1 MKHTYSLILWAI
13 LTFLLPLQAVRAS
26 DTLTEL
32 QKKLQNLAGISDVK
46 PLESEAYPEKYV
58 FFINQALDPHH
69 PEVGSFKQRV
79 ILSHVGFDRPT
90 VLVTE
95 GYAAHYATNPR
106 YQEELS
112 KLFNANLVFVE
123 YRYFGES
130 MPDAC
135 NWQYLTVENSLY
147 DLHRITTTLKP
158 LYAQKWIATGISKGG
173 QTTMFYRTY
182 FPDDVDISVP
192 YVAPLNKSL
201 EDGRHEPFLAEQVST
216 SENRKRVQD
225 FQLEVLKRKK
235 KLLPLFEKHCK
246 DKGYTFRIPIAEVY
260 DYNILEYSFAL
271 WQWGTPISE
280 IPSLSADDK
289 TIFNHFITICEPDYF
304 SEQSPYPSFN
314 VQAAKELGY
323 YGYDIKP
330 FKKYLTIKTSKDY
343 LRKVMLPAELS
354 DIKFDATLYNKVVK
368 FLKENDPEMIYIY
381 GGDDPWTAS
390 GVTWLKDKKNIK
402 VYVLPGG
409 NHRTRINSFDTQTQE
424 EIKTQIK
431 DWLKE

>member
-1 MKHTYSLILWAI
+1 MKHTHSLILWVL
-13 LTFLLPLQAVRAS
+13 LTVLLPLQGIATTS
-26 DTLTEL
+26 TPTEL
-32 QKKLQNLAGISDVK
+32 QKKLEALSGISEVK
-46 PLESEAYPEKYV
+46 PLESEVYPEKYV
-58 FFINQALDPHH
+58 FFIHQLLDPHH
-69 PEVGSFKQRV
+69 PEAGNFKQRV

-130 MPDAC
+130 MPQPC
-135 NWQYLTVENSLY
+135 NWDYLTVENSLY
-147 DLHRITTTLKP
+147 DLHRITTTLKQ
-158 LYAQKWIATGISKGG
+158 LYTQKWISTGISKGG
-173 QTTMFYRTY
+173 QTTMFYRAF
-182 FPDDVDISVP
+182 FPDDVAISVP
-192 YVAPLNKSL
+192 YVAPLNKAL
-201 EDGRHEPFLAEQVST
+201 EDGRHEPFISRKVST
-216 SENRKRVQD
+216 PENRKRVQD
-225 FQLEVLKRKK
+225 FQLEILKRKDT
-235 KLLPLFEKHCK
+235 LLPMFEKYCAA
-246 DKGYTFRIPIAEVY
+246 KGYTFRIPVAEVY
-260 DYNILEYSFAL
+260 DFNVLEYSFAL
-271 WQWGTPISE
+271 WQWGTPVNE
-280 IPSLSADDK
+280 IPSAEPDDETLFK
-289 TIFNHFITICEPDYF
+289 HFISICEPDYF

-343 LRKVMLPAELS
+343 LRKVMLPSELS
-354 DIKFDATLYNKVVK
+354 NLKFDATLYNKVVK
-368 FLKENDPEMIYIY
+368 FLKENDPKMIYIY

-409 NHRTRINSFDTQTQE
+409 SHRTRIGSFDTKTRE
-424 EIKTQIK
+424 EIKELINE
-431 DWLKE
+431 WLNK